1 MDERHT
7 GTIIST
13 KFQTILEEWGIDRQK
28 VHCMVRDHGSNMVR
42 AMQLSGF
49 EDISCA
55 IHQIQLCIRAGVES
69 QEWLLQLIAKLKK
82 IATHFNHSLVAQAEL
97 TKIQKERLNQSPLSV
112 IQDCP
117 TRWNSTFYMMERFSK
132 LKDSLVLYLSANPIA
147 MISPEDWM
155 NIQKFVQL
163 MQPFEEITRNLSS
176 SQISISSVIPLIQVL
191 KTTLQQE
198 ETKPNTSEQFIN
210 FITKLRDELNSSVRF
225 GNLVEDD
232 KYTIATYLDP
242 RYKSHFFTSVIAE
255 QVESKLLN
263 MTINTIRTRQ
273 SNSIQ
278 DDDCEPSPKRSRT
291 QIAIEDIE
299 VQPSTSKSSASL
311 QILESMLSV
320 NEDQEEDSSTADDGD
335 NLLLKIQSHLREY
348 KKEKRLPLHEDPL
361 MWWNGNAHKY
371 PHILPIVRQYL
382 SAPPSSVASEQ
393 LFSGAG
399 LIYEEHRNR
408 LKVDADTFYVY
419 NAYIYHG
426 RGSDGKGLSDAEKR
440 LGIPSQSVIRLSK
453 DLEDRGLTYLGIM
466 KKNKKE
472 IPPEFQP
479 HKDREEG
486 TSLYGFTKDFT
497 MVSYVTK
504 AKKAVILVSSMHHT
518 KETDVLTNKPIM
530 ITDYNKTKGGVDEV
544 AKKCSNYSCSRRTRR
559 WPMVLFYRL
568 IDLSGLN
575 SYVLYNKCTNKV
587 NMRRGPV
594 LLSLLRN

>member
-1 MDERHT
+1 MDRTIAEMIALQNLPFHFVEGTGFRRVMQAALPKYKIRGRDFFSSYVCDNLYNKLAKKTKDLLEEFDKLSFTSDIWSELHSAVSLLSLTAHGISKDFRKKTIILKCEVMDERHT

-28 VHCMVRDHGSNMVR
+28 VHCMVRDRGSNMVR

-117 TRWNSTFYMMERFSK
+117 TRWNSTFYMMARFSK

-155 NIQKFVQL
+155 NIQKFVQF

-371 PHILPIVRQYL
+371 NNILPIVRQYL

-408 LKVDADTFYVY
+408 LKGEKAAKLLFIKY
-419 NAYIYHG
+419 N
-426 RGSDGKGLSDAEKR
+426 LP
-440 LGIPSQSVIRLSK
+440 LF
-453 DLEDRGLTYLGIM
+453 
-466 KKNKKE
+466 N
-472 IPPEFQP
+472 F
-479 HKDREEG
+479 
-486 TSLYGFTKDFT
+486 
-497 MVSYVTK
+497 
-504 AKKAVILVSSMHHT
+504 
-518 KETDVLTNKPIM
+518 
-530 ITDYNKTKGGVDEV
+530 DY
-544 AKKCSNYSCSRRTRR
+544 
-559 WPMVLFYRL
+559 
-568 IDLSGLN
+568 
-575 SYVLYNKCTNKV
+575 
-587 NMRRGPV
+587 
-594 LLSLLRN
+594 

>member
-1 MDERHT
+1 MQQSLQINNYWDSTHHKSQEMDRTIAEMIALQNLPFNFVEGTGFRRVMQAALPKYKMRGRDFFSSYVCDDLYSKLAKKTKDLLEEFDKLSFTSDIWSELHSAVSLLSLTAHGISKDFHKKSIILKCEVMDERHT
-7 GTIIST
+7 GNIIS
-13 KFQTILEEWGIDRQK
+13 KKYQTILEEWGINRQK
-28 VHCMVRDHGSNMVR
+28 IHCIVRDRGSNMVR

-49 EDISCA
+49 EDVSCA
-55 IHQIQLCIRAGVES
+55 VHQIQLCIRASVES

-97 TKIQKERLNQSPLSV
+97 TEIQKNRLNQSPLSV

-147 MISPEDWM
+147 IISPEDWM
-155 NIQKFVQL
+155 NIQKYVQL

-176 SQISISSVIPLIQVL
+176 SQISISSVIPLIQVAL
-191 KTTLQQE
+191 TTLQQE
-198 ETKPNTSEQFIN
+198 ETKPTTSEQVIN
-210 FITKLRDELNSSVRF
+210 FTTKLRDELNSSVRF

-242 RYKSHFFTSVIAE
+242 RYKSHFFTSVVAE

-263 MTINTIRTRQ
+263 VTVTAIRSIRTRQ

-278 DDDCEPSPKRSRT
+278 DDDAPSPKRSRT

-299 VQPSTSKSSASL
+299 MQPSTSKSSSSL

-335 NLLLKIQSHLREY
+335 NLLLEIQSHLREY

-361 MWWNGNAHKY
+361 MWWNRNAHKY

-408 LKVDADTFYVY
+408 LKGEKAAKLLFIKY
-419 NAYIYHG
+419 N
-426 RGSDGKGLSDAEKR
+426 LP
-440 LGIPSQSVIRLSK
+440 LF
-453 DLEDRGLTYLGIM
+453 
-466 KKNKKE
+466 N
-472 IPPEFQP
+472 F
-479 HKDREEG
+479 
-486 TSLYGFTKDFT
+486 
-497 MVSYVTK
+497 
-504 AKKAVILVSSMHHT
+504 
-518 KETDVLTNKPIM
+518 
-530 ITDYNKTKGGVDEV
+530 DY
-544 AKKCSNYSCSRRTRR
+544 
-559 WPMVLFYRL
+559 
-568 IDLSGLN
+568 
-575 SYVLYNKCTNKV
+575 
-587 NMRRGPV
+587 
-594 LLSLLRN
+594 

>member
-1 MDERHT
+1 MVVKGTGFRRVMQAALPKYKLRGRDFFSSYVCDNLYNKLAKKTKDVLEEFDKLFFTSDIWSEPHSAVSLLSLTAHGVSKAIILKCEVMDERHR

-13 KFQTILEEWGIDRQK
+13 KFQAILEEWGIDRQK
-28 VHCMVRDHGSNMVR
+28 VHCMVRDRGSNMVR
-42 AMQLSGF
+42 AMQISGF
-49 EDISCA
+49 KDISCA

-69 QEWLLQLIAKLKK
+69 QEWLLQLIAKLRK
-82 IATHFNHSLVAQAEL
+82 IATHFNHSLVAQAEF
-97 TKIQKERLNQSPLSV
+97 TKIQNERLSQSPLSV
-112 IQDCP
+112 IQDYP

-132 LKDSLVLYLSANPIA
+132 LKDSLVLYLSENPIA
-147 MISPEDWM
+147 MISTKDWM

-210 FITKLRDELNSSVRF
+210 FITKLHDELDSSVRF

-232 KYTIATYLDP
+232 KHTIATYLDP

-278 DDDCEPSPKRSRT
+278 DDDCEPSPKE
-291 QIAIEDIE
+291 AEL
-299 VQPSTSKSSASL
+299 KL
-311 QILESMLSV
+311 QLNTLNV
-320 NEDQEEDSSTADDGD
+320 NEDQEEDFSTAED

-361 MWWNGNAHKY
+361 MWWNGNVHKY
-371 PHILPIVRQYL
+371 LHILPIVRQYL

-408 LKVDADTFYVY
+408 L
-419 NAYIYHG
+419 
-426 RGSDGKGLSDAEKR
+426 
-440 LGIPSQSVIRLSK
+440 
-453 DLEDRGLTYLGIM
+453 
-466 KKNKKE
+466 
-472 IPPEFQP
+472 
-479 HKDREEG
+479 
-486 TSLYGFTKDFT
+486 
-497 MVSYVTK
+497 
-504 AKKAVILVSSMHHT
+504 
-518 KETDVLTNKPIM
+518 
-530 ITDYNKTKGGVDEV
+530 
-544 AKKCSNYSCSRRTRR
+544 
-559 WPMVLFYRL
+559 
-568 IDLSGLN
+568 
-575 SYVLYNKCTNKV
+575 
-587 NMRRGPV
+587 
-594 LLSLLRN
+594 

>member
-1 MDERHT
+1 
-7 GTIIST
+7 
-13 KFQTILEEWGIDRQK
+13 
-28 VHCMVRDHGSNMVR
+28 MVR

-210 FITKLRDELNSSVRF
+210 FITKLRDELNSNVRF

-320 NEDQEEDSSTADDGD
+320 NEDQEEDSSTADDGN

-348 KKEKRLPLHEDPL
+348 KKEKRLPLYEDPL

-408 LKVDADTFYVY
+408 LKDDVRFDCNKDVNVCGPLTAFLR
-419 NAYIYHG
+419 A
-426 RGSDGKGLSDAEKR
+426 KR
-440 LGIPSQSVIRLSK
+440 TREQRESRRSPPPMNLRNRRAVARENVITSNIVVEYDCNGIIAGV
-453 DLEDRGLTYLGIM
+453 
-466 KKNKKE
+466 
-472 IPPEFQP
+472 
-479 HKDREEG
+479 
-486 TSLYGFTKDFT
+486 
-497 MVSYVTK
+497 K
-504 AKKAVILVSSMHHT
+504 AKVYDSDTVLCPTCARAAT
-518 KETDVLTNKPIM
+518 KKP
-530 ITDYNKTKGGVDEV
+530 D
-544 AKKCSNYSCSRRTRR
+544 KCE
-559 WPMVLFYRL
+559 
-568 IDLSGLN
+568 
-575 SYVLYNKCTNKV
+575 
-587 NMRRGPV
+587 
-594 LLSLLRN
+594 